1 MREVRAAA
9 ALPFSV
15 HEAESLWYDTVRWP
29 SWVDG
34 LAHVAKVEGPWP
46 EPGSA
51 VIWDSFPAGRGRVVE
66 RVVSQAPLVGQTSQV
81 EDDSIR
87 GRQSVAFTATEG
99 GVDVEL
105 VLAYEIKKRSVLTPL
120 VDLLFIR
127 RAMTMSLATTLR
139 RFGVEL
145 EATRDLG
152 LAS

>member
-1 MREVRAAA
+1 MRVVRAAA
-9 ALPFSV
+9 AFPFTV
-15 HEAESLWYDTVRWP
+15 HEAESLWYDTARWP
-29 SWVDG
+29 TWVDG
-34 LAHVAKVEGPWP
+34 LAHVAKIEGPWP
-46 EPGSA
+46 EPGSV

-66 RVVSQAPLVGQTSQV
+66 RVVTHAPLGGQSTEV

-87 GRQSVAFTATEG
+87 GRQSVAFAATEG

-105 VLAYEIKKRSVLTPL
+105 VLAYEIKKRSIVTPL
-120 VDLLFIR
+120 VDVLFIR

-152 LAS
+152 LAR